1 MADRSP
7 AAHEAWL
14 VQRAEAALDPERR
27 IIDPHHHLWHHPET
41 PYLLANLRA
50 DTGSGHNIVA
60 TVFVECTSEYR
71 KDGPAH
77 LREAGET
84 EFVAGIAKAS
94 EADGGTRIAA
104 IVGSA
109 DLQRD
114 PGLVDELLDAHI
126 AAGGGR
132 FRGVRHAAAWDA
144 SPDIRV
150 SHHNPPPA
158 LYRDPA
164 FRAGFARL
172 AARNM
177 TFDAWLYHPQI
188 PDLTDL
194 ARAFP
199 GATIIVDHFGGPLGI
214 GPYAG
219 RRDDVFAAW
228 KRDFGELAR
237 CRNVVAKLGGL
248 AMPINGFGWHKAAR
262 PPSSDEV
269 VAVQGD
275 WYRFA
280 IDAFGPDRCMFESN
294 FPVDRASL
302 PYGTLWNAFKKLVAG
317 YSDSEKDALFRGT
330 AARVYGIAA

>member
-1 MADRSP
+1 MDRSP
-7 AAHEAWL
+7 AEQEAWL
-14 VQRAEAALDPERR
+14 AQAAEPALEPARP

-50 DTGSGHNIVA
+50 DTGSGHNVVA

-84 EFVAGIAKAS
+84 EFVAGVAAAS
-94 EADGGTRIAA
+94 EDGRGARIAA

-114 PGLVDELLDAHI
+114 PGQVDELLDAHV

-144 SPDIRV
+144 SPVIRV
-150 SHHNPPPA
+150 SHHNPPPG
-158 LYRDPA
+158 LYRDA
-164 FRAGFARL
+164 GFRAGFARL
-172 AARNM
+172 AARGM

-194 ARAFP
+194 ARSFP
-199 GATIIVDHFGGPLGI
+199 EATIVVDHFGGPLGI

-219 RRDDVFAAW
+219 RRAEVFAGW
-228 KRDFGELAR
+228 KRDFAELAR
-237 CRNVVAKLGGL
+237 CQNVVAKLGGL

-262 PPSSDEV
+262 PPSSDEF
-269 VAVQGD
+269 VAAQGD
-275 WYRFA
+275 WYRVA
-280 IDAFGPDRCMFESN
+280 IDAFGPERCMFESN
-294 FPVDRASL
+294 FPVDRSSL
-302 PYGTLWNAFKKLVAG
+302 PYGALWNGFKKLAAG
-317 YSDSEKDALFRGT
+317 YSEAEKDALFCGT
-330 AARVYGIAA
+330 AARVYGIAL